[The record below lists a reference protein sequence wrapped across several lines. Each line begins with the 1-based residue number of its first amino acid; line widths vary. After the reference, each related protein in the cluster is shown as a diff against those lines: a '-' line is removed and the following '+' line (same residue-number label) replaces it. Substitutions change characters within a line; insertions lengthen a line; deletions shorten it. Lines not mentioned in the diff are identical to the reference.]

1 MNIKPGYSS
10 QYDVITDCF
19 DEQFANPLRLKSG
32 DDIDVNALL
41 QRLAKVEEENRRLK
55 PEWEAYRWLFEALR
69 YYEAYGDDF
78 LLCSPGPIFYCCG
91 ELRLIVSVN
100 KVELPENSLW
110 KQVARRFL
118 TLRPSKL
125 CAIERIVHRPPSGGA
140 MLPFKGTETEWANID
155 HAFDKYSYKVVE
167 DYPAEWDW
175 KAGLEWDLSFPMAP
189 AAQLYEKLAWDFC
202 NRMEEE
208 DAKMAKASTA
218 QNPREELLSQGVR
231 PEDGPAPTPDMA
243 ERSLSE
249 ICDRIMKQLEEEETK
264 AKAAKVDTKEAPTK
278 DPSL

>member
-10 QYDVITDCF
+10 QYEVLTDCF

-32 DDIDVNALL
+32 DEIDVNALL
-41 QRLAKVEEENRRLK
+41 KRLAKVEEENQRLK
-55 PEWEAYRWLFEALR
+55 PEWEAYWWFFEALR

-78 LLCSPGPIFYCCG
+78 LLSSPGPIFYCCG

-100 KVELPENSLW
+100 KVELPEDSLW

-175 KAGLEWDLSFPMAP
+175 KAGLEWDLSDPMTPPLSCTRSWVGIFAI
-189 AAQLYEKLAWDFC
+189 EWK
-202 NRMEEE
+202 RR
-208 DAKMAKASTA
+208 KR
-218 QNPREELLSQGVR
+218 PRWLRLKR
-231 PEDGPAPTPDMA
+231 
-243 ERSLSE
+243 
-249 ICDRIMKQLEEEETK
+249 K
-264 AKAAKVDTKEAPTK
+264 
-278 DPSL
+278 